1 MKNHTLTP
9 PQISQTPIRS
19 RCTTGTNTLSSLKL
33 LDSNEINAA
42 VPETK
47 SESDACK
54 SGTIN
59 TNFIDFPSEL
69 LRKIICECDIDTFI
83 IINKSC
89 RMIYSLHLMRLLIPW
104 GIEGICTKYDSLS
117 MNTRKRYAAF
127 DRKRG
132 PLYCMYDLIVQL
144 SQIIGDVVIWDYHE
158 VNQHDFVYLLLQQS
172 EKPWYSIVNPIK
184 IRERSRLYFEK
195 IPIQYH
201 KDIMKSLSLRALI

>member
-1 MKNHTLTP
+1 MKHNKSMVVTANFAYNAEYYRIKS
-9 PQISQTPIRS
+9 ISNP
-19 RCTTGTNTLSSLKL
+19 LS
-33 LDSNEINAA
+33 I
-42 VPETK
+42 
-47 SESDACK
+47 
-54 SGTIN
+54 
-59 TNFIDFPSEL
+59 NFINLPVEI
-69 LRKIICECDIDTFI
+69 LRKIICYCDINTFI
-83 IINKSC
+83 KINKSC
-89 RMIYSLHLMRLLIPW
+89 RMIYSFHLMRLLIPW
-104 GIEGICTKYDSLS
+104 GIEGLCSKSGSLS
-117 MNTRKRYAAF
+117 MNARKRYAIF

-144 SQIIGDVVIWDYHE
+144 SLIIGDVVIWDYHE